1 MCEPQLLG
9 VLYGFMG
16 AKIRSF
22 FEDENKQ
29 LLQLID
35 AELQKVQEN
44 PAQQGAP
51 KRTLR
56 MHRLRQAR
64 ETGDSGATGAGNAAG
79 DCAFAYDIAAIIRV
93 YYKYI
98 I

>member
-1 MCEPQLLG
+1 
-9 VLYGFMG
+9 MG

-44 PAQQGAP
+44 PSQQGAP

-56 MHRLRQAR
+56 MERLRRAR
-64 ETGDSGATGAGNAAG
+64 QSGDSGAAGGGNAAG
-79 DCAFAYDIAAIIRV
+79 DCEFDYNSAQFLGLL
-93 YYKYI
+93 
-98 I
+98 